1 MLDERWSQDVEEIG
15 AALQRIL
22 AAESTSER
30 IRAAEARDDGRDPAL
45 EQVLGEFGLDALEG
59 EPAIFARVALEL
71 GSALATT
78 SHVETMPVLALLGR
92 PGVALAFAGP
102 VPAAVQEVAV
112 LRPDGVYIERAAGEA
127 RRSAAG
133 DLLVVHSGAGEGERV
148 GEPVV
153 AERLRRFALMVNA
166 ARLIGAAR
174 ALLGIGAAYA
184 KEREQF
190 GKIIGSY
197 QGISHRLARAV
208 GEVDAAELLLR
219 KAAFMADPSNTG
231 DGAPSDAFAAMVYAK
246 ACDAGRFVA
255 TNVHQVFG
263 GNGFAMEYDVQLY
276 SRRLRNWSMRGPR
289 PQSLLASLGRLV
301 LDPDRRDALPLLWH
315 YDRGMPL
322 PRWARE
328 ADARPAGAA

>member
-15 AALQRIL
+15 VALQRIL

-59 EPAIFARVALEL
+59 EPALFARVALEL

-78 SHVETMPVLALLGR
+78 AHVETMPVQALLGR
-92 PGVALAFAGP
+92 PGVALGLDGP
-102 VPAAVQEVAV
+102 IPASVQQVAVQ
-112 LRPDGVYIERAAGEA
+112 RSDGVFIERVAGAA

-133 DLLVVHSGAGEGERV
+133 DFLVVHAGSGDGERI
-148 GEPVV
+148 GDV
-153 AERLRRFALMVNA
+153 ALAGRLRRFALLVNA
-166 ARLIGAAR
+166 ARMVGAAR
-174 ALLGIGAAYA
+174 ALLEIGAAYA

-208 GEVDAAELLLR
+208 GEVDAAELLVR
-219 KAAFMADPSNTG
+219 KAAFTADPGHGG
-231 DGAPSDAFAAMVYAK
+231 DGAPPDAFAAMVYAK
-246 ACDAGRFVA
+246 ACEAGRFVA
-255 TNVHQVFG
+255 THVHQVFG

-276 SRRLRNWSMRGPR
+276 SRRLRSWSMRGPR
-289 PQSLLASLGRLV
+289 PQALLADLGRLV
-301 LDPDRRDALPLLWH
+301 LDPARRDALQLLWH

-322 PRWARE
+322 PRWAHE
-328 ADARPAGAA
+328 ADGHAAAAV